1 MTLELVGNCG
11 MSFCAPLNDMTM
23 GSFRSWAARSNPDLE
38 PSWTDIAGYLGALE
52 QAGSV
57 IN

>member
-1 MTLELVGNCG
+1 